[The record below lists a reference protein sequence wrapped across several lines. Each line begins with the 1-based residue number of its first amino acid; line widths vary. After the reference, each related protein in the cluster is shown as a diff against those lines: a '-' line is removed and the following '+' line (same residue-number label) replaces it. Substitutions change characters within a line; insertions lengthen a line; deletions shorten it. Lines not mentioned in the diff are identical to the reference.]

1 MKRTFSSLTLLT
13 IVWAATVGG
22 FSQTNPPIPGIG
34 LPVTYD
40 RLLHAGSDAE
50 IGNWLMYT
58 GTYDGFHFSKLDEI
72 NTSNVQNLHLKWLYQ
87 MRVTHKVETT
97 PVVADG
103 IMYITRPPSDVVAID
118 AATGRRLWT
127 FEYGVPAKVAPC
139 CGQVNRGL
147 SIIGDRLFLTTIDAH
162 VVALDAKTGRLI
174 WKTEMADYTQ
184 GYTAT
189 AAPIVAKDKVIVG
202 MAGGEKGVRGFL
214 DAYYIST
221 GERAWRFYTT
231 AGPDDPKA
239 NSTWPGDSWKRG
251 GATTWTTGTF
261 DPALNLVYWGTGNPG
276 PDYDGEPRAGD
287 NLYSCSMLALDLDT
301 GKLKWHF
308 QFTPHDLHDWD
319 STQTPILLD
328 TTFRGQPRKL
338 LLDANRNGFFYVLD
352 RVTGEYLL
360 AKAYMDQTW
369 AKEIDSKGRPVLNPG
384 QEPTPEGNIVAPG
397 LNGGNNYMSPSYSPL
412 TRLFY
417 AMVRI
422 EKRKY
427 FKDEV
432 EYKPGENFTAGG
444 PGGNF
449 PPEESWGKVAAI
461 VPETAEIQ
469 WEHRLLSASWGGI
482 LSTAGNL
489 VFAGSA
495 EGNFFALDAR
505 TGKELW
511 HFQGSDSV
519 HASPVSYVSN
529 GKQQITVAIGDILA
543 TFGLD

>member
-1 MKRTFSSLTLLT
+1 
-13 IVWAATVGG
+13 
-22 FSQTNPPIPGIG
+22 
-34 LPVTYD
+34 
-40 RLLHAGSDAE
+40 
-50 IGNWLMYT
+50 
-58 GTYDGFHFSKLDEI
+58 
-72 NTSNVQNLHLKWLYQ
+72 
-87 MRVTHKVETT
+87 MRVTLKVETT

-103 IMYITRPPSDVVAID
+103 IMYVTRPPSDVVAVD
-118 AATGRRLWT
+118 AATGRKLWT
-127 FEYGVPAKVAPC
+127 FEYKVPAKVAPC

-147 SIIGDRLFLTTIDAH
+147 SILGDRLFLTMIDAH

-231 AGPDDPKA
+231 AGPDDPNA

-251 GATTWTTGTF
+251 GATTWTKGTF

-338 LLDANRNGFFYVLD
+338 LLDANRNGFFMCS
-352 RVTGEYLL
+352 TG
-360 AKAYMDQTW
+360 
-369 AKEIDSKGRPVLNPG
+369 
-384 QEPTPEGNIVAPG
+384 
-397 LNGGNNYMSPSYSPL
+397 
-412 TRLFY
+412 
-417 AMVRI
+417 
-422 EKRKY
+422 
-427 FKDEV
+427 
-432 EYKPGENFTAGG
+432 
-444 PGGNF
+444 
-449 PPEESWGKVAAI
+449 
-461 VPETAEIQ
+461 
-469 WEHRLLSASWGGI
+469 
-482 LSTAGNL
+482 
-489 VFAGSA
+489 
-495 EGNFFALDAR
+495 
-505 TGKELW
+505 
-511 HFQGSDSV
+511 
-519 HASPVSYVSN
+519 
-529 GKQQITVAIGDILA
+529 
-543 TFGLD
+543 